1 MADRL
6 TFGSICSGIE
16 AASVALEPVGF
27 RAAWLAES
35 APFPSSV
42 LAHRLPSVP
51 NLGDIT
57 RIDTASLDRVDLIIG
72 GTPCQSF
79 SVAGLRQGLSDER
92 GSVTLHFARIVRDL
106 RPAWVL
112 WENVPGALSSS
123 GGRDFAALLGA
134 LAGCGYNLGWRVLDA
149 RGFGL
154 PQRRRRLYL
163 AGVLGPATGPESV
176 LAYPDSPSWHPSQA
190 GGEGAKDGEHRACA
204 NRGVTYW
211 DGSQVTQ
218 CLDAVLY
225 KGQALPEKRRFP
237 AVMTPSWQEC
247 GCCGE
252 MWCNI
257 CAEHVGDCECQPLED
272 DDDIMRA
279 YGPSMLR
286 YLTPTECER
295 LQGFPAG
302 WTDVPGA
309 SKSKRLHAVGN
320 SMAVP
325 VIRHIGQRIA
335 ERLGAA
341 WSPV

>member
-1 MADRL
+1 ML
-6 TFGSICSGIE
+6 TFGSVCSGIE
-16 AASVALEPVGF
+16 AASVALEPLGF
-27 RAAWLAES
+27 RALWLAEN

-42 LAHRLPSVP
+42 LAERLPGVP
-51 NLGDIT
+51 NLGDVT
-57 RIDTASLDRVDLIIG
+57 RIDATQLDRVDLVVG

-79 SVAGLRQGLSDER
+79 SVAGLRKGLADER
-92 GSVTLHFARIVRDL
+92 GSITLHFARIVRDV

-112 WENVPGALSSS
+112 WENVPGALSSN

-134 LAGCGYNLGWRVLDA
+134 LAGLGYNLGWRVLDA

-163 AGVLGPATGPESV
+163 AGVLGPAACPESV
-176 LAYPDSPSWHPSQA
+176 LAYPDRAGWHPTQA
-190 GGEGAKDGEHRACA
+190 DGEGPEDRDHRERT
-204 NRGVTYW
+204 NRGATYW
-211 DGSQVTQ
+211 DGSGVTQ
-218 CLDAVLY
+218 CLDAVLH

-237 AVMTPSWQEC
+237 AVLVPSWQRC
-247 GCCGE
+247 RCCDAW
-252 MWCNI
+252 WCNVCRDHVTA
-257 CAEHVGDCECQPLED
+257 CACDELQTD
-272 DDDIMRA
+272 DDSARA

-309 SKSKRLHAVGN
+309 SKSRRLQAIGN

-325 VIRHIGQRIA
+325 VIREIGRRIA
-335 ERLGAA
+335 TRLGAA
-341 WSPV
+341 WLLT